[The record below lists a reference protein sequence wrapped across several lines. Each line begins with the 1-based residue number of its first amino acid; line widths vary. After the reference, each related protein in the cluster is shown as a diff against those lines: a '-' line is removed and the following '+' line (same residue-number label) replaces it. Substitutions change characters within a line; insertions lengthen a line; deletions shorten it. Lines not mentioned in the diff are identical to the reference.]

1 MSNPIINVVALI
13 SGRGTNLQA
22 IIDQTQSGQLPIKL
36 CAVIS
41 DNPDAQGLLR
51 AEAAGIPAQRVVRKD
66 YESRNLFEQALIR
79 SIDSH
84 QPDLVLLAGFMRVLS
99 NAFVE
104 HYAGRL
110 MNIHP
115 SLLPAYPGLNT
126 HARALADDTRQ
137 HGATV
142 HFVTDQVDAGPVI
155 IQATVPVK
163 ADDSAETLAARVLE
177 QEHRIYPQAIRW
189 FAEQKLQIVDNKV
202 LLEGQQ
208 QSQQGLVTHSRPI
221 RASD

>member
-1 MSNPIINVVALI
+1 MSNHIINVVALI

-22 IIDQTQSGQLPIKL
+22 IIDQTQNGQLPIKL

-41 DNPDAQGLLR
+41 DKADAQGLLR
-51 AEAAGIPAQRVVRKD
+51 AETAGIAAQRVVRED
-66 YESRNLFEQALIR
+66 YESRNQFEQALIR

-104 HYAGRL
+104 HYTGRL

-202 LLEGQQ
+202 LLDGQQ
-208 QSQQGLVTHSRPI
+208 QSQQGLVTHSRSI
-221 RASD
+221 RAPD

>member
-1 MSNPIINVVALI
+1 MSNHIINVVALV

-22 IIDQTQSGQLPIKL
+22 IIDQIQSGRLPIKL

-41 DNPDAQGLLR
+41 DKPDAQGLLR
-51 AEAAGIPAQRVVRKD
+51 AEAAGIATQRVVRED
-66 YESRNLFEQALIR
+66 YESRNLFEQALIQ

-126 HARALADDTRQ
+126 HARALADDARQ

-142 HFVTDQVDAGPVI
+142 HFVTEHVDAGPVI

-163 ADDSAETLAARVLE
+163 AGDSAETLAARVLE

-189 FAEQKLQIVDNKV
+189 FAEHKLQIVDNQV
-202 LLEGQQ
+202 LLDGRQ
-208 QSQQGLVTHSRPI
+208 QSQQGLITRSRPI
-221 RASD
+221 KTPD

>member
-1 MSNPIINVVALI
+1 MSDHLINVVALV

-36 CAVIS
+36 CTVIS
-41 DNPDAQGLLR
+41 DNANAQGLER
-51 AEAAGIPAQRVVRKD
+51 AKKAGVPNQCITRED
-66 YESRNLFEQALIR
+66 YESKTLFEQALIK

-84 QPDLVLLAGFMRVLS
+84 QPDLVMLAGFMRILS
-99 NAFVE
+99 NAFVK

-126 HARALADDTRQ
+126 HAQALADNVSQ

-142 HFVTDQVDAGPVI
+142 HFVTEQVDAGPII

-163 ADDSAETLAARVLE
+163 TDDSAETLAARVLE

-189 FAEQKLQIVDNKV
+189 FAEKRLQIVDNKV
-202 LLEGQQ
+202 LLDGQQ
-208 QSQQGLVTHSRPI
+208 QSPQDLATG
-221 RASD
+221 